1 MAACVAMAPP
11 LAASAPCARLAS
23 ELTASATTE
32 FKSLAVESGEPMKVL
47 LAVRAADPGP
57 EPARE
62 EGDAPSA
69 AAAEGPLFVALVG
82 DVSLSMDQQCDSA
95 VNSYLVAMK
104 RSMAKLVD
112 GPLTG
117 RGAQL
122 AVYEFGEEAAAR
134 TDGFVD
140 LGVEQGHAD
149 AAAAID
155 AVGTEDRYR
164 GGTNISAGAEMALA
178 GLAAAMDASGQAR
191 PRGVVCLLTDGQPNE
206 GPYRHACHG
215 PLLAKALQALR
226 GPRAISLGTMALGTA
241 PQRAYLE
248 AITTGPFAFAPTE
261 KELAEAFELSAKAF
275 GAAAHN
281 VTLKVRDATGVRS
294 FPLGMVPRTGTEPL
308 FTVETKP
315 EGAAFDYAL
324 VVGDGDDVGQ
334 EPDGEWFA
342 WTPVELPRYALAERP
357 DRDGTMPEALEDAVA
372 RETASAQVATVLK
385 RARTGGGRAAYDE
398 LRALEE
404 ESASLGPR
412 RQRTT
417 SLVSTMVE
425 QLGGRLLSG
434 ASSYAS
440 MDSTPSSHGFRSAP
454 TPYDTRD
461 TSELLGLE
469 AAQSMTSYS
478 QSFA

>member
-1 MAACVAMAPP
+1 MDAPTAASAPYAP
-11 LAASAPCARLAS
+11 CARIASELAASA
-23 ELTASATTE
+23 TME
-32 FKSLAVESGEPMKVL
+32 FKSLAAEGSEPMKVL
-47 LAVRAADPGP
+47 LTVRATDPDP
-57 EPARE
+57 DPVRD
-62 EGDAPSA
+62 EGHGPSA
-69 AAAEGPLFVALVG
+69 AAGEGPLFVALVG
-82 DVSLSMDQQCDSA
+82 DVSLSMDQQGVNA
-95 VNSYLVAMK
+95 VDSYLVAMK
-104 RSMAKLVD
+104 RSMAKLID

-122 AVYEFGEEAAAR
+122 AVYEFGEEAAAL

-140 LGVEQGHAD
+140 LGVEQGRAD

-164 GGTNISAGAEMALA
+164 GGTDISAGAEMALA
-178 GLAAAMDASGQAR
+178 GLTAAMDASGQAR
-191 PRGVVCLLTDGQPNE
+191 PRGVVCLLTDGRPNE

-215 PLLAKALQALR
+215 PSLAKALRKLR

-261 KELAEAFELSAKAF
+261 KELGEAFELSAKAF

-294 FPLGMVPRTGTEPL
+294 FSLGMVPRTGTEPL
-308 FTVETKP
+308 FAVETKP

-324 VVGDGDDVGQ
+324 VVGDGDGDDVGQ

-342 WTPVELPRYALAERP
+342 WTPVDLPRYALAERP

-425 QLGGRLLSG
+425 QLGGRLLSD
-434 ASSYAS
+434 ASSYVS
-440 MDSTPSSHGFRSAP
+440 MDSAPSSHGFRSAP